1 MDSHEQFIGMFLM
14 MDIME
19 YIRKTA
25 ESCKF
30 ILAGIFTFLFYVLFP
45 EPAYLTAFQALL
57 WAMALDFLTK
67 VWAIKQ
73 NPTQRLSS
81 KSFMSGTLR
90 KIFAYMVVFILTG
103 LSYRVAPVAS
113 AAVFLGTF
121 VYTIFFLREAMSVI
135 ENLCDAGYE
144 LEWLLLVVKK
154 RHDKVMEDELAGA
167 IVDQSN
173 MVTAPQEEQRP
184 RKGGIQ

>member
-1 MDSHEQFIGMFLM
+1 MG
-14 MDIME
+14 
-19 YIRKTA
+19 
-25 ESCKF
+25 
-30 ILAGIFTFLFYVLFP
+30 
-45 EPAYLTAFQALL
+45 
-57 WAMALDFLTK
+57 
-67 VWAIKQ
+67 
-73 NPTQRLSS
+73 
-81 KSFMSGTLR
+81 GTLR
-90 KIFAYMVVFILTG
+90 KIFAYMIVFILTG

-121 VYTIFFLREAMSVI
+121 VYTVFFLREAISVI